1 LPFFF
6 FPSCEIIR
14 AQKRARVRF
23 VDAMGASKQG
33 LGTETDKNYL
43 KAPATKRPPQARTR
57 SQRITGA

>member
-1 LPFFF
+1 M
-6 FPSCEIIR
+6 IR

-23 VDAMGASKQG
+23 VDAMGATKQG